1 LRKAILLT
9 LTLTLTYS
17 HRRSTSLRPAFNNS
31 QPLSITLSNSHALSS
46 SVEPTRCR
54 GTFTTQITS
63 RLYAINAQVQVL
75 NHCRVGTKM
84 VTIRVG
90 RPGETHDFAVY
101 EKLIR
106 NSSAFMDAALKEPW
120 KESASRVVCLPDF
133 RNETFD
139 IYHLWLLSGK
149 LHSRKQRQNDSNTK
163 VSLPSISDLYD
174 EIFTLRSLSHLGHY
188 LLDTDFTD
196 TVCDALFHVC
206 RDSQS
211 TGMVFPISFAQGFYK
226 VIPQGSPIRSLV
238 ADVIAW
244 TTTYSTIGSVKRH
257 YPDYVHPD
265 FLMDLLHAMSKRFLS
280 PGTSTSPLRKP
291 KLSCKYHSHGDEK
304 ECYRKKRDRVCYTL
318 IGPAYSL
325 T

>member
-1 LRKAILLT
+1 
-9 LTLTLTYS
+9 
-17 HRRSTSLRPAFNNS
+17 
-31 QPLSITLSNSHALSS
+31 
-46 SVEPTRCR
+46 
-54 GTFTTQITS
+54 
-63 RLYAINAQVQVL
+63 
-75 NHCRVGTKM
+75 M

-90 RPGETHDFAVY
+90 PPGETHDFAVY

-149 LHSRKQRQNDSNTK
+149 LHSRKERQNDSNTK
-163 VSLPSISDLYD
+163 VSLPSLSYLKD
-174 EIFTLRSLSHLGHY
+174 EVITLQKLSHLGHY

-206 RDSQS
+206 RDFQS
-211 TGMVFPISFAQGFYK
+211 TGMVFPISSAQGFYK
-226 VIPQGSPIRSLV
+226 VIPQGSPIRSLI

-244 TTTYSTIGSVKRH
+244 TTTHSHIDLLKCYYSL
-257 YPDYVHPD
+257 DAHPD
-265 FLMDLLHAMSKRFLS
+265 LVMDLLHAMSKRFLS
-280 PGTSTSPLRKP
+280 PGTSTSPLREP

-304 ECYRKKRDRVCYTL
+304 ECYRKKE
-318 IGPAYSL
+318 IGYV
-325 T
+325 TH